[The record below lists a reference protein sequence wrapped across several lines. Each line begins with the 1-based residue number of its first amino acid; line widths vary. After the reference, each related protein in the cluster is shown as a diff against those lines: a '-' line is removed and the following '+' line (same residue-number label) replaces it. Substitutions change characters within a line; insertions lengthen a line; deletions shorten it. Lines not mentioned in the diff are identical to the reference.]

1 MSLIRQF
8 IYALPF
14 HTTVTLLGLL
24 YIAWHAI
31 HQKVLEKKWYA
42 FWKWLCFM
50 LFISWTVVVLCI
62 TVFSRSTG
70 TQELYRMPFHQL
82 KQLLNGG
89 TTELLRS
96 AWMNVLLFVPGGLLI
111 CSLLPEKWS
120 IMARCGISAVL
131 LIIFSVGIE
140 LIQWHCQ
147 LGVAESDDVICN
159 LLGTAIGLGIAEK
172 VK

>member
-31 HQKVLEKKWYA
+31 HKKVLEKKWYA

-50 LFISWTVVVLCI
+50 LFISWTVIALYI
-62 TVFSRSTG
+62 TVFSRSAG
-70 TQELYRMPFHQL
+70 TRELYWMPFHQL
-82 KQLLNGG
+82 KLLLNGG
-89 TTELLRS
+89 PSELLRS
-96 AWMNVLLFVPGGLLI
+96 AWMNVLLFVPGGLSF
-111 CSLLPEKWS
+111 CSLLPSRWS
-120 IMARCGISAVL
+120 TISRCGLSIFVL
-131 LIIFSVGIE
+131 MLLSIGIE
-140 LIQWHCQ
+140 FFQWHCQ

-159 LLGTAIGLGIAEK
+159 LLGTVIGLGLADK
-172 VK
+172 TA